1 MSAAAALDR
10 PAERHPRWPWAILGG
25 FAALAAYGCILVV
38 RNGESL
44 GGQVPFVI
52 AFGMFGAVG
61 ALILSRDGA
70 NRIGL
75 LLLYAAAVTVI
86 SFVGGELMTTLV
98 RGGATDGLVMT
109 IAALWA
115 NIGWIIGIIPV
126 LLFLPL
132 LFPDG
137 RLPSPRWRPLVWI
150 SSATLV
156 FLTIGIVFGQ
166 RTLTGSVDSTRI
178 PNPFFVRALGN
189 VGVSDTVV
197 SAMLIACLG
206 AGVASLFVRFRRA
219 RGVERQQIKWVALS
233 LVFVIFAFIST
244 TVAAAFGV
252 GSWFDTIVSGAAFIS
267 IPVGIG
273 IAVLQYR
280 LYDLDV
286 VVKKAVIAG
295 TLAVIVVA
303 VYGLLVWAF
312 GAVASGRESS
322 VSLFVIALV
331 LGLAFRPVA
340 RFARRVADRVV
351 YGKRATP
358 YEVLTEFSE
367 RVGDAYATDD
377 VLERMAQILGQGV
390 GADSARVWLQVGRQ
404 LRAVSSWPAGERLPA
419 PLPCNGDMLPPMAPE
434 TGFEVRDRGS
444 LLGALSVEMPPNDP
458 MTPAKEKLVRDLAS
472 QAGLSLRNVQLVEDL
487 RASQRRIVSAQDQ
500 ERRRLERNIHDGAQ
514 QQLVALTV
522 KMRLARSLASKDT
535 AKAEAMLEQM
545 ESETHTALED
555 LRDLARGIYPPLL
568 ADQGLPAALEAQA
581 RKSALPVT
589 VSADGV
595 GRYPQE
601 VEAAVYFSA
610 LEGLQNVAKY
620 ANATS
625 VEVRLAAT
633 GSGLRFEVR
642 DDGTGFDPS
651 NTGYGTG
658 LQGISDRLSA
668 LGGSMRVVSA
678 PGAGT
683 TVSGEI
689 PTLVSAEAAPPEAA
703 RAAPPSDLS
712 EEQVPAGGLR

>member
-1 MSAAAALDR
+1 
-10 PAERHPRWPWAILGG
+10 
-25 FAALAAYGCILVV
+25 
-38 RNGESL
+38 
-44 GGQVPFVI
+44 
-52 AFGMFGAVG
+52 
-61 ALILSRDGA
+61 
-70 NRIGL
+70 
-75 LLLYAAAVTVI
+75 
-86 SFVGGELMTTLV
+86 
-98 RGGATDGLVMT
+98 
-109 IAALWA
+109 
-115 NIGWIIGIIPV
+115 
-126 LLFLPL
+126 
-132 LFPDG
+132 
-137 RLPSPRWRPLVWI
+137 
-150 SSATLV
+150 
-156 FLTIGIVFGQ
+156 
-166 RTLTGSVDSTRI
+166 
-178 PNPFFVRALGN
+178 
-189 VGVSDTVV
+189 
-197 SAMLIACLG
+197 
-206 AGVASLFVRFRRA
+206 
-219 RGVERQQIKWVALS
+219 
-233 LVFVIFAFIST
+233 
-244 TVAAAFGV
+244 
-252 GSWFDTIVSGAAFIS
+252 
-267 IPVGIG
+267 
-273 IAVLQYR
+273 
-280 LYDLDV
+280 
-286 VVKKAVIAG
+286 
-295 TLAVIVVA
+295 
-303 VYGLLVWAF
+303 
-312 GAVASGRESS
+312 
-322 VSLFVIALV
+322 
-331 LGLAFRPVA
+331 
-340 RFARRVADRVV
+340 
-351 YGKRATP
+351 
-358 YEVLTEFSE
+358 
-367 RVGDAYATDD
+367 
-377 VLERMAQILGQGV
+377 
-390 GADSARVWLQVGRQ
+390 
-404 LRAVSSWPAGERLPA
+404 
-419 PLPCNGDMLPPMAPE
+419 
-434 TGFEVRDRGS
+434 
-444 LLGALSVEMPPNDP
+444 
-458 MTPAKEKLVRDLAS
+458 KEKLVRDLAS

-689 PTLVSAEAAPPEAA
+689 PTLASAEAAPPETT
-703 RAAPPSDLS
+703 RAAPAS
-712 EEQVPAGGLR
+712 GL